1 MFARWKWGV
10 AGGWLLGKGS
20 RSLQIVAYSGKQFIG
35 AFNKYFL
42 STCYVP
48 STVLDAETQQREKET
63 EVSTP

>member
-1 MFARWKWGV
+1 M

-42 STCYVP
+42 STC
-48 STVLDAETQQREKET
+48 TVLDAETQQREKET